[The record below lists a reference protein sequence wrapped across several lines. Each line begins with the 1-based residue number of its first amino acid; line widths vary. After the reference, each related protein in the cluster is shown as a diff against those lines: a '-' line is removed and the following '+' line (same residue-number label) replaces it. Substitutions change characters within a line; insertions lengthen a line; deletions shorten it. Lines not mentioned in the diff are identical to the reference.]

1 MCKED
6 IIIFGTSKVAEIVY
20 SRILDDE
27 NSRWNPVAFSVD
39 REYLSEEKKFG
50 LPIVAFEEIEKQYSP
65 QKYKMIVAIG
75 YHGMNKVRAQKCAEV
90 EAKGYELVS
99 FVHSKADVPSNVTVG
114 KNTIILNNVSIGP
127 FSKVGNN
134 VCIYNNATVSHH
146 VIVED
151 NVWMTSGSVI
161 GGNSTVGHNCFLGIS
176 STIAHNIHIGANNFI
191 GTNAVVT
198 KNTEDDSVYIVPDTP
213 KYRLN
218 TNQFMRMFK
227 FD

>member
-1 MCKED
+1 MNKED

-20 SRILDDE
+20 SCILDDKE
-27 NSRWNPVAFSVD
+27 SKWNPVAFCVD
-39 REYLSEEKKFG
+39 TEYLTENEKFG
-50 LPIVAFEEIEKQYSP
+50 LPVADFEEIEKKYSP

-75 YHGMNKVRAQKCAEV
+75 YHKMNKVREQKCMEAEN
-90 EAKGYELVS
+90 KGYELVS
-99 FVHSKADVPSNVTVG
+99 FVHSRADVPNNVVIG

-127 FSKVGNN
+127 FSKIGNN

-146 VIVED
+146 VVVED

-161 GGNSTVGHNCFLGIS
+161 GGNSRVGHNCFLGIS

-191 GTNAVVT
+191 GTNAVIT

-213 KYRLN
+213 KYRL
-218 TNQFMRMFK
+218 TTEQFMRMFK